1 MLEKGIYL
9 AVSDYLHHKPT
20 QLSSNWI
27 KMQVIFL
34 DCPKVFQESSNMSKK
49 IKNTLRVPFLGLP
62 VFVYLKR

>member
-34 DCPKVFQESSNMSKK
+34 GLSKGF
-49 IKNTLRVPFLGLP
+49 PGEF
-62 VFVYLKR
+62 